1 MTLDGEDPNEA
12 SGFLSLPAFIR
23 VSVMI
28 FNKFLPTKQKVSK
41 RVGLDDAGKKMDFNF
56 VPFTFYSPSCII
68 SMQKLQI
75 NGHIELS
82 VNVLLLL
89 QSQIMLAIMFPAA

>member
-1 MTLDGEDPNEA
+1 MME
-12 SGFLSLPAFIR
+12 S
-23 VSVMI
+23 
-28 FNKFLPTKQKVSK
+28 KQKEWVWVVLERRWILILFLLPIFPLS
-41 RVGLDDAGKKMDFNF
+41 
-56 VPFTFYSPSCII
+56 YII

-89 QSQIMLAIMFPAA
+89 QYQIMLAIMFSAASDSIAI

>member
-1 MTLDGEDPNEA
+1 MRA
-12 SGFLSLPAFIR
+12 
-23 VSVMI
+23 
-28 FNKFLPTKQKVSK
+28 
-41 RVGLDDAGKKMDFNF
+41 GLDHAERRRILILFLL
-56 VPFTFYSPSCII
+56 PFFPSCII

-89 QSQIMLAIMFPAA
+89 QYQIMLAIMFPAA